1 MYAENDRLACGAAGS
16 GERIQEGNSVRD
28 LFMKAIYDQIWQ
40 KPQERRGH
48 PGLQFLEFVPGAWR

>member
-1 MYAENDRLACGAAGS
+1 MLRMTGLHAGAAGS

-40 KPQERRGH
+40 NLKNGGVTQGSK
-48 PGLQFLEFVPGAWR
+48 FLESVHCGHWR